1 VQLQTIFSYFT
12 PLELVLLLA
21 LAGLL
26 LFYLYRK
33 YKNNRLERSIA
44 DTKMPAVK
52 KSFENYRD
60 AIMLFSEQGKL
71 LFFNRAC
78 VDMLNLQ
85 EGSGDEALEGA
96 NMLKVS
102 NRGNMKLLDLLKSYR
117 HQEESVK
124 ELTVNVDI
132 IQKSSEVPA
141 KLFMGRVDKPFPC
154 YIISL
159 ADRSREMDVTAL
171 RQRDH
176 LTKLPNQ
183 AKAINDLGM
192 IISKMHSREK
202 TFALI
207 LLSLDNFTEIRAML
221 GYQQTD
227 NLINRISRELKHLS
241 KGMDSELYHMMR
253 NNFLLVVPEI
263 NTGTEAK
270 EMVEK
275 IKKTLK
281 ASFDYSGSRMP
292 LTFSAGISFFPHS
305 GSSVDALI
313 DSAYKALS
321 EAKEHGNGY
330 TMVDDDGRFS
340 KDKHSEIKLYEE
352 MQLGLKNGEFEIY
365 YQPLVSMENDLIT
378 GAEALIR
385 WNHPKRG
392 LVSPALFI
400 PLAEKTG
407 FIIDIGRFVIEEAI
421 KQQKRWEIFKFRKI
435 QVSINLSL
443 REIESAN
450 VVDFIAQTLV
460 RHQVAPNLVKFEIT
474 ENSAMVNAEAT
485 KREFQELK
493 ELGVHLALDDFGT
506 GYSSF
511 SYLKDFSLDT
521 LKIDLSFVRDMKYNS
536 EHRKIV
542 KAMIELGHNFELS
555 VTAEGI
561 EDKET
566 YELLKSYGCDT
577 AQGYYFS
584 KPLPVFEFQEL
595 IRRKTAEKTMIGD

>member
-1 VQLQTIFSYFT
+1 MQTIFTFFT
-12 PLELVLLLA
+12 PLELALILA
-21 LAGLL
+21 LIALL

-33 YKNNRLERSIA
+33 YMASRPEVFFGDKKL
-44 DTKMPAVK
+44 PAIR

-60 AIMLFSEQGKL
+60 AILLLSEKERVLFSNK
-71 LFFNRAC
+71 AC
-78 VDMLNLQ
+78 ADMLNLQ
-85 EGSGDEALEGA
+85 EGFGEEALGRA
-96 NMLKVS
+96 NMLKVPG
-102 NRGNMKLLDLLKSYR
+102 RGNIKILDLLKSYR
-117 HQEESVK
+117 HQEGKPK
-124 ELTVNVDI
+124 ELTLNVDI
-132 IQKSSEVPA
+132 VQEGSEVPA
-141 KLFMGRVDKPFPC
+141 KLFLGRIEKPLPC
-154 YIISL
+154 YIVSI
-159 ADRSREMDVTAL
+159 ADISREMDVTAL

-183 AKAINDLGM
+183 VRAINDLGM
-192 IISKMHSREK
+192 TISKMHSQRK
-202 TFALI
+202 SFALI

-227 NLINRISRELKHLS
+227 NLINRIARELKHFS

-263 NTGTEAK
+263 DRGAEAK
-270 EMVEK
+270 EVVGK
-275 IKKTLK
+275 IKKRLK

-292 LTFSAGISFFPHS
+292 LTFSTGISFFPQS

-321 EAKEHGNGY
+321 EAKEYGNGY
-330 TMVDDDGRFS
+330 IMVDEDGHFS
-340 KDKHSEIKLYEE
+340 KDKLNEIKLYEE
-352 MQLGLKNGEFEIY
+352 IQLALKNGEFEIY
-365 YQPLVSMENDLIT
+365 YQPLVSIENELIT

-385 WNHPKRG
+385 WNHPKKG
-392 LVSPALFI
+392 MISPAAFI

-407 FIIDIGRFVIEEAI
+407 FIAEIGRFVIEKAI

-443 REIESAN
+443 REIESAK
-450 VVDFIAQTLV
+450 VVEFIGQTLV

-474 ENSAMVNAEAT
+474 ENSAMVNPETT
-485 KREFQELK
+485 KSEFQELK
-493 ELGVHLALDDFGT
+493 NLGVHLALDDFGT

-542 KAMIELGHNFELS
+542 YAMIDLGHNFGLS

-561 EDKET
+561 EDEET
-566 YELLKSYGCDT
+566 YKLLKSYGCDT

-595 IRRKTAEKTMIGD
+595 IRRQTDEKTNRGD